1 MNLIGYDSTWGDTQ
15 IDKST
20 ILSTERKKT
29 QNELDKRQMKDSYA
43 EAIIPLGILI
53 SNLYL

>member
-43 EAIIPLGILI
+43 EAIITLGILI